1 MTETLT
7 AIREVQALPAN
18 RVIETRDT
26 RHETWLRAVSDL
38 GSRYGPRTT
47 NHGHGLPFSPMHEI
61 GIARSVI
68 DVAVAA
74 VPEGGTLS
82 GVTVTIG
89 PMSGVV
95 ADSLQFG
102 FEVASKGTPAEG
114 AELEIVEV
122 PLVVHCSACGAGR
135 EIEDTAMLSCPE
147 CAGTVTVVSGNETLV
162 TSVRYA
168 EA

>member
-1 MTETLT
+1 
-7 AIREVQALPAN
+7 
-18 RVIETRDT
+18 
-26 RHETWLRAVSDL
+26 
-38 GSRYGPRTT
+38 
-47 NHGHGLPFSPMHEI
+47 MHEV

-68 DVAVAA
+68 DAALEA

-102 FEVASKGTPAEG
+102 FEVASKATPAEG
-114 AELEIVEV
+114 SDLEIVEV
-122 PLVVHCSACGAGR
+122 PLVVHCDACDADFESDDPAVLR
-135 EIEDTAMLSCPE
+135 CPQ
-147 CAGTVTVVSGNETLV
+147 CAGVATIVSGNDVLV

>member
-1 MTETLT
+1 
-7 AIREVQALPAN
+7 
-18 RVIETRDT
+18 
-26 RHETWLRAVSDL
+26 
-38 GSRYGPRTT
+38 
-47 NHGHGLPFSPMHEI
+47 MHEV

-68 DVAVAA
+68 DAAIEA
-74 VPEGGTLS
+74 VPEGGILS
-82 GVTVTIG
+82 GITVTLG

-114 AELEIVEV
+114 ADLQIVEV
-122 PLVVHCSACGAGR
+122 PLVIHCDACDADHEITDVAVLRCPTCEGA
-135 EIEDTAMLSCPE
+135 
-147 CAGTVTVVSGNETLV
+147 VTVVSGNETLV

>member
-1 MTETLT
+1 MSL
-7 AIREVQALPAN
+7 
-18 RVIETRDT
+18 
-26 RHETWLRAVSDL
+26 VSSLESQVSSL
-38 GSRYGPRTT
+38 GSRASAHRDRTAT
-47 NHGHGLPFSPMHEI
+47 VRSMHEV

-68 DVAVAA
+68 DAAAAA

-102 FEVASKGTPAEG
+102 FEVASKGTPADG

-122 PLVVHCSACGAGR
+122 PLVVHCDTCDANS
-135 EIEDTAMLSCPE
+135 EIDDVSVLRCPE
-147 CAGTVTVVSGNETLV
+147 CAGAVTVVSGNETLV

>member
-1 MTETLT
+1 
-7 AIREVQALPAN
+7 
-18 RVIETRDT
+18 
-26 RHETWLRAVSDL
+26 
-38 GSRYGPRTT
+38 
-47 NHGHGLPFSPMHEI
+47 MHEV

-68 DVAVAA
+68 DAALAA

-82 GVTVTIG
+82 GVTVSVG

-95 ADSLQFG
+95 ADSLRFG
-102 FEVASKGTPAEG
+102 FEVASTGTPAED

-122 PLVVHCSACGAGR
+122 PLVTRCDACGTDSETDDVAVLR
-135 EIEDTAMLSCPE
+135 CPE
-147 CAGTVTVVSGNETLV
+147 CAGTVTVVSGNEVLV

>member
-1 MTETLT
+1 
-7 AIREVQALPAN
+7 
-18 RVIETRDT
+18 
-26 RHETWLRAVSDL
+26 
-38 GSRYGPRTT
+38 
-47 NHGHGLPFSPMHEI
+47 
-61 GIARSVI
+61 VI
-68 DVAVAA
+68 DAAVDA

-82 GVTVTIG
+82 RVTVTIG

-122 PLVVHCSACGAGR
+122 PLVVHCTTCNTDRGIDDVAV
-135 EIEDTAMLSCPE
+135 LHCPE
-147 CAGTVTVVSGNETLV
+147 CAGTVTIVSGNETLV

>member
-1 MTETLT
+1 
-7 AIREVQALPAN
+7 
-18 RVIETRDT
+18 
-26 RHETWLRAVSDL
+26 
-38 GSRYGPRTT
+38 
-47 NHGHGLPFSPMHEI
+47 MHEV

-68 DVAVAA
+68 DAAAAA

-102 FEVASKGTPAEG
+102 FEVASKGTPADG

-122 PLVVHCSACGAGR
+122 PLVVHCDTCDANS
-135 EIEDTAMLSCPE
+135 EIDDVSVLRCPE
-147 CAGTVTVVSGNETLV
+147 CAGAVTVVSGNETLV

>member
-1 MTETLT
+1 
-7 AIREVQALPAN
+7 
-18 RVIETRDT
+18 
-26 RHETWLRAVSDL
+26 
-38 GSRYGPRTT
+38 
-47 NHGHGLPFSPMHEI
+47 MHEV

-68 DVAVAA
+68 DAAFAA
-74 VPEGGTLS
+74 VPDGGTLS
-82 GVTVTIG
+82 GVTVSIG

-122 PLVVHCSACGAGR
+122 PLVIHCATCDKRS
-135 EIEDTAMLSCPE
+135 EIDDVSVLRCPE
-147 CAGTVTVVSGNETLV
+147 CAGAVNVVSGNETTL

>member
-1 MTETLT
+1 
-7 AIREVQALPAN
+7 
-18 RVIETRDT
+18 
-26 RHETWLRAVSDL
+26 
-38 GSRYGPRTT
+38 
-47 NHGHGLPFSPMHEI
+47 MHEV

-68 DVAVAA
+68 DAAVDA

-122 PLVVHCSACGAGR
+122 PLIVHCDTCDADS
-135 EIEDTAMLSCPE
+135 EIDDVAVLRCPE

>member
-1 MTETLT
+1 M
-7 AIREVQALPAN
+7 Q
-18 RVIETRDT
+18 
-26 RHETWLRAVSDL
+26 
-38 GSRYGPRTT
+38 RTT
-47 NHGHGLPFSPMHEI
+47 VPGMHEV

-68 DVAVAA
+68 DAAIAA

-102 FEVASKGTPAEG
+102 FEVASKGTPAE
-114 AELEIVEV
+114 ATELEIVEV
-122 PLVVHCSACGAGR
+122 PLVLHCEACAADF
-135 EIEDTAMLSCPE
+135 ESEDPGVLRCPQ
-147 CAGTVTVVSGNETLV
+147 CAGPATVLAGNEVLV

>member
-1 MTETLT
+1 M
-7 AIREVQALPAN
+7 
-18 RVIETRDT
+18 
-26 RHETWLRAVSDL
+26 
-38 GSRYGPRTT
+38 
-47 NHGHGLPFSPMHEI
+47 
-61 GIARSVI
+61 I
-68 DVAVAA
+68 DAAVAA

-102 FEVASKGTPAEG
+102 FEVASKDTSAEG

-122 PLVVHCSACGAGR
+122 PLVIHCDTCDTDSAIDDVAVLR
-135 EIEDTAMLSCPE
+135 CPQ
-147 CAGTVTVVSGNETLV
+147 CDGTVTIVSGNETLV

>member
-1 MTETLT
+1 MRPTG
-7 AIREVQALPAN
+7 A
-18 RVIETRDT
+18 
-26 RHETWLRAVSDL
+26 
-38 GSRYGPRTT
+38 TT
-47 NHGHGLPFSPMHEI
+47 VPFMHEV

-68 DVAVAA
+68 DAAIAA
-74 VPEGGTLS
+74 VPEGATLS

-102 FEVASKGTPAEG
+102 FEVASKDTAAEDT
-114 AELEIVEV
+114 ELEIIEV
-122 PLVVHCSACGAGR
+122 PLVVHCDACDADSESDDPGLLRCPQCGGA
-135 EIEDTAMLSCPE
+135 A
-147 CAGTVTVVSGNETLV
+147 TVVAGNEVLV

>member
-1 MTETLT
+1 
-7 AIREVQALPAN
+7 
-18 RVIETRDT
+18 
-26 RHETWLRAVSDL
+26 
-38 GSRYGPRTT
+38 
-47 NHGHGLPFSPMHEI
+47 MHEV

-68 DVAVAA
+68 DAAIAA
-74 VPEGGTLS
+74 VPNGGTLS
-82 GVTVTIG
+82 GVTVSVG

-114 AELEIVEV
+114 AELQIVEV
-122 PLVVHCSACGAGR
+122 PLVVHCDACDADH
-135 EIEDTAMLSCPE
+135 EIADVAVLCCPE
-147 CAGTVTVVSGNETLV
+147 CAGEVTVISGNETLV

>member
-1 MTETLT
+1 
-7 AIREVQALPAN
+7 
-18 RVIETRDT
+18 
-26 RHETWLRAVSDL
+26 
-38 GSRYGPRTT
+38 
-47 NHGHGLPFSPMHEI
+47 MHEV

-68 DVAVAA
+68 DAAVAA

-102 FEVASKGTPAEG
+102 FEVASKDTPAEG

-122 PLVVHCSACGAGR
+122 PLIVHCDTCDADS
-135 EIEDTAMLSCPE
+135 EIDDVAVLRCPE
-147 CAGTVTVVSGNETLV
+147 CAGTVAVVSGNETLV

>member
-1 MTETLT
+1 
-7 AIREVQALPAN
+7 
-18 RVIETRDT
+18 
-26 RHETWLRAVSDL
+26 
-38 GSRYGPRTT
+38 
-47 NHGHGLPFSPMHEI
+47 MHEV

-68 DVAVAA
+68 DAAVQA

-102 FEVASKGTPAEG
+102 FEVASKGTPAED

-122 PLVVHCSACGAGR
+122 PLVVHCDTCDTDSETGDSALLR
-135 EIEDTAMLSCPE
+135 CPQ
-147 CAGTVTVVSGNETLV
+147 CAGQVTVVSGNETLV

>member
-1 MTETLT
+1 
-7 AIREVQALPAN
+7 
-18 RVIETRDT
+18 
-26 RHETWLRAVSDL
+26 
-38 GSRYGPRTT
+38 
-47 NHGHGLPFSPMHEI
+47 MHEV

-68 DVAVAA
+68 DAAVAA

-122 PLVVHCSACGAGR
+122 PLVVHCSACGARR
-135 EIEDTAMLSCPE
+135 EIEDAAMLRCPE

>member
-1 MTETLT
+1 MRST
-7 AIREVQALPAN
+7 AA
-18 RVIETRDT
+18 
-26 RHETWLRAVSDL
+26 
-38 GSRYGPRTT
+38 TT
-47 NHGHGLPFSPMHEI
+47 VCGMHEV

-68 DVAVAA
+68 DTAIAA

-102 FEVASKGTPAEG
+102 FEVASKDTPAEDT
-114 AELEIVEV
+114 ELEIIEV
-122 PLVVHCSACGAGR
+122 PLVVHC
-135 EIEDTAMLSCPE
+135 DSCDADFESEGPGLLRCPQ
-147 CAGTVTVVSGNETLV
+147 CAGAATVIAGNEVLV